1 MELEEREQCEFQR
14 FSAGGEVYHPA
25 PRGEPTTPHFLE
37 RAFVC
42 RLTIGAKQP

>member
-1 MELEEREQCEFQR
+1 MELEREQCEFQR

-25 PRGEPTTPHFLE
+25 PRGEPTTPHFQVL

-42 RLTIGAKQP
+42 RLTIDAKQA